1 MMQPPK
7 TDSTVAMKAGDTLL
21 SVRNLNKHFPIKDG
35 ILQKVVGQVRA
46 VDGVSFDIRRGET
59 VGLVGESGCGKTTLS
74 QCVAGLTDPT
84 SGEILFNTGQGSQP
98 GDGDRIDKL
107 PKDRYRTFRRNVQMV
122 FQDNFASLNP
132 RQLVVDIIGRPL
144 KVYREASGSDLT
156 ERVVALLE
164 QVGLGR
170 QHLYRYPHQFS
181 GGQRQR
187 ISIARA
193 LALDPELII
202 LDEPTS
208 ALDVSV
214 QAQILNLL
222 GDLQKE
228 RQLAYL
234 FVTHDLG
241 VVRHM
246 ADRMITMYLGKVV
259 EQGPTETVF
268 QQPAHPYTEA
278 LLAAKPDLEDDPDK
292 PFALLEGT
300 IPDPARPPLG
310 CRFHTRCPRVT
321 PSCGWEI
328 DDIVRFLEAD
338 ESLFQSLQGV
348 ERRSARDADLI
359 FRDPASAVA
368 LQEAMKSSSVPE
380 AMRAATERL
389 TVEGSR
395 LRATFSE
402 VDEVQLTE
410 RGPEHFAACKLDH
423 LSR

>member
-1 MMQPPK
+1 MMDAAK
-7 TDSTVAMKAGDTLL
+7 INSTTATQIGDTLL

-74 QCVAGLTDPT
+74 QCVAGLTTPT
-84 SGEILFNTGQGSQP
+84 SGEILFNTGHSA
-98 GDGDRIDKL
+98 DLTDADRIDTL
-107 PKDRYRTFRRNVQMV
+107 PKDRFRIFRRNVQMV

-132 RQLVVDIIGRPL
+132 RELVVDIIGRPL
-144 KVYREASGSDLT
+144 KVYKEASGADLT
-156 ERVVALLE
+156 QRVVELLE

-222 GDLQKE
+222 GDLQQE
-228 RQLAYL
+228 RHLAYL

-246 ADRMITMYLGKVV
+246 ADRMITMYLGRVV

-268 QQPAHPYTEA
+268 QDPSHPYTEA

-310 CRFHTRCPRVT
+310 CRFHTRCPRVM
-321 PSCGWEI
+321 PSCGWEV

-338 ESLFQSLQGV
+338 EGLFQSLEGV

-359 FRDPASAVA
+359 FKDPASAMA
-368 LQEAMKSSSVPE
+368 LQKAMNSDKVPE
-380 AMRAATERL
+380 AMCAATERL
-389 TVEGSR
+389 TVDGTR
-395 LRATFSE
+395 LSVLFTE

-410 RGPEHFAACKLDH
+410 RGPGHFAACKLDK
-423 LSR
+423 LSK